1 LKMSDTEAAQQQ
13 QQLDALMTF
22 PPEVEA
28 ALQELVDPNDPLDQA
43 NFCATDYINRI
54 FPTEQSLA
62 GLDDVLSGIRAQIAQ
77 LDSELRVAV
86 QGESASSQSAAATND
101 GGGSSDLTDDSCT
114 AIDAARAAIADLFD
128 RMRDIKERADRSEA
142 AVLDLTRDIRRLD
155 TAKRNLT
162 GSITALNQVV
172 ILINGVDEMKA
183 LMLRNDRPYDALAQ
197 CLGKIHEV
205 TAGLDRFMD
214 VPQLQQLRNE
224 ARSLEA
230 ELSGRVKTE
239 LRDLLT
245 GPPRELQQQRGQVEA
260 CCRLADLMEFRV
272 RTEVLDKFVQQQLA
286 EYAVLFEETQE
297 AAWLTKIDSRFG
309 WMKKFVLGFEE
320 RYARLFPS
328 NWRVTQR
335 LVKEFCD
342 ITRSQ
347 LSVLMQ
353 KRAKELDVKLLLFAV
368 ERTRLFEEQ
377 VVTAFKEKED
387 PSSPAADPSASST
400 QHAAE
405 QLFTGAI
412 SQCFAP
418 HLGLYT
424 DSVDRNLAEMLQRWT
439 QDVSAPL
446 DRGTELLP
454 SCADLFMVYKNSLK
468 TCAKLSCGQPMLQ
481 LARVFAK
488 YLREYANKILL
499 GSLPTGGRNAQSAK
513 DLFRELMMSGGVG
526 GGFFSESTKLSNDDL
541 SRVCVVICTAEY
553 CLETTNQLEAK
564 LRERIN
570 EQLTGQVDLRSEKDN
585 FHSVINACVQL
596 LVSDVESACEPPLT
610 AMQKMS
616 WNTVE
621 AVGDQSPYVSSIGS
635 HLSTNVPVI
644 RDGLTSSRKY
654 FTQFCS
660 KFVSTFAP
668 KFRAALFKC
677 RPVSTVGAEQLLL
690 DTHSL
695 KTLLLSLPSL
705 ASPLQ
710 RKPPAAYTKL
720 VVREMT
726 KAEMLMKVVLSEH
739 TNHQAFV
746 ESFCRL
752 LPDSDLTE
760 YQKVLDMK
768 GVKRSEQ
775 MALIDAYRA
784 AKPNDAVLRPSP
796 SASSLSAASAGG
808 GGGGSGGASSSL
820 RARSRS
826 PAAGVGND
834 KSPSSGSPGGDA
846 SATANAGGGGE
857 EGGRMKRLENL
868 LKRL

>member
-1 LKMSDTEAAQQQ
+1 
-13 QQLDALMTF
+13 
-22 PPEVEA
+22 
-28 ALQELVDPNDPLDQA
+28 
-43 NFCATDYINRI
+43 
-54 FPTEQSLA
+54 
-62 GLDDVLSGIRAQIAQ
+62 
-77 LDSELRVAV
+77 
-86 QGESASSQSAAATND
+86 
-101 GGGSSDLTDDSCT
+101 
-114 AIDAARAAIADLFD
+114 
-128 RMRDIKERADRSEA
+128 MRDIKERADRSEA

-214 VPQLQQLRNE
+214 IPQLQQLRNE

-260 CCRLADLMEFRV
+260 CCRLADLMDFRV

-347 LSVLMQ
+347 LKVLMQ

-387 PSSPAADPSASST
+387 PSSAADPSASST
-400 QHAAE
+400 QQAAE
-405 QLFTGAI
+405 QLFTG
-412 SQCFAP
+412 Q
-418 HLGLYT
+418 YRN
-424 DSVDRNLAEMLQRWT
+424 SVDRNLAEMLQRWT

-446 DRGTELLP
+446 DRGNGAAAQLR
-454 SCADLFMVYKNSLK
+454 DLFMVYKNSLK
-468 TCAKLSCGQPMLQ
+468 NVRQAILRPANAAIGSRICQIS
-481 LARVFAK
+481 ARIRKQNPA
-488 YLREYANKILL
+488 
-499 GSLPTGGRNAQSAK
+499 GQSAYGRQERPVV
-513 DLFRELMMSGGVG
+513 LA

-541 SRVCVVICTAEY
+541 SRVCVVILHRRVL
-553 CLETTNQLEAK
+553 LETTNQLEAK

-570 EQLTGQVDLRSEKDN
+570 EQLTGEVDLRSEKDN
-585 FHSVINACVQL
+585 FHSRRGVGLRAAANSHAE
-596 LVSDVESACEPPLT
+596 DVV
-610 AMQKMS
+610 
-616 WNTVE
+616 NTVE

-726 KAEMLMKVVLSEH
+726 KAEMLMKHSWRVFS
-739 TNHQAFV
+739 
-746 ESFCRL
+746 RL

-808 GGGGSGGASSSL
+808 GGGGSAVPLQAGGATDKI
-820 RARSRS
+820 AFVWS
-826 PAAGVGND
+826 P
-834 KSPSSGSPGGDA
+834 GDA
-846 SATANAGGGGE
+846 SRRRCWRPGGE
-857 EGGRMKRLENL
+857 RGWQDEAIGEPVEEAMRVLS
-868 LKRL
+868 